1 MKKSVIILGMALAM
15 SVNVSQALNLS
26 LSVKDQI
33 NSSAYAA
40 YAASPLHYAICD
52 GDIESVKKIIK
63 YGADVNS
70 LSKDMSPLMLA
81 ARFNQFEIIKVLL
94 ANGANPSME
103 NEKGFKAIN
112 YAEYAKANESIAI
125 LKNLK

>member
-1 MKKSVIILGMALAM
+1 MKKSLIILGMALVI
-15 SVNVSQALNLS
+15 STNVSEASSLK

-33 NSSAYAA
+33 NSPANV
-40 YAASPLHYAICD
+40 ASPLHYAVCE

-63 YGADVNS
+63 YGANVNK
-70 LSKDMSPLMLA
+70 LSRDMSPLMLA
-81 ARFNQFEIIKVLL
+81 ARFNKFEIIKILL
-94 ANGANPSME
+94 ANGANPAME
-103 NEKGFKAIN
+103 NEKGFIALN